1 MRCPKWFT
9 YSRARWAPSTSLA
22 ISPTKSSKS
31 ERSSGLLSERD
42 FHSDTI
48 PCLREG
54 GSEEGGRE
62 GGKEEEGGREGGG
75 EEWRKGGREEGKV
88 RKVRKRTR
96 EEGRE
101 DKMYKHKASGT
112 CTQEH

>member
-9 YSRARWAPSTSLA
+9 YSRARCAPSTSLA

-48 PCLREG
+48 PCLREE

-62 GGKEEEGGREGGG
+62 REAGREGERMGEREGGRKA
-75 EEWRKGGREEGKV
+75 RSGR
-88 RKVRKRTR
+88 
-96 EEGRE
+96 
-101 DKMYKHKASGT
+101 
-112 CTQEH
+112 